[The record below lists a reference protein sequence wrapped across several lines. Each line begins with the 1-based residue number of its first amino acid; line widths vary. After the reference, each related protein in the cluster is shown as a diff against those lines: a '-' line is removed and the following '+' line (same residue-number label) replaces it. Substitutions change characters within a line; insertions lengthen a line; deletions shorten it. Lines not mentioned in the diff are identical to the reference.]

1 MLRTL
6 HSTLLHMILVPNNI
20 EDYMFRFS
28 GGVAKVF

>member
-6 HSTLLHMILVPNNI
+6 YSTLLHMILVPNNI